1 MSSNIC
7 QELLTAMIEQPVFSI
22 AAQSSRVSDGPLPTQ
37 KTVLVALGG
46 MFILSCKFSLQASIH
61 FSDYSKDNYIVRAK
75 TPRFGSGEAKGVI
88 EESVRGY
95 DLAR

>member
-46 MFILSCKFSLQASIH
+46 NVHSQLQIQPPGEHSFQRLQVHYSICFLFITRHDRCQRLIINL
-61 FSDYSKDNYIVRAK
+61 
-75 TPRFGSGEAKGVI
+75 G
-88 EESVRGY
+88 
-95 DLAR
+95 

>member
-1 MSSNIC
+1 MSSNIS

-61 FSDYSKDNYIVRAK
+61 FSDYRVHYSICFLFITRHDRCQ
-75 TPRFGSGEAKGVI
+75 RFIINLE
-88 EESVRGY
+88 
-95 DLAR
+95 

>member
-46 MFILSCKFSLQASIH
+46 MFILSWVLLNK
-61 FSDYSKDNYIVRAK
+61 
-75 TPRFGSGEAKGVI
+75 
-88 EESVRGY
+88 
-95 DLAR
+95 

>member
-61 FSDYSKDNYIVRAK
+61 FSDYRVTTA
-75 TPRFGSGEAKGVI
+75 
-88 EESVRGY
+88 SVSCSLRGMT
-95 DLAR
+95 DASDS

>member
-1 MSSNIC
+1 MSSNIS

-61 FSDYSKDNYIVRAK
+61 FSDY
-75 TPRFGSGEAKGVI
+75 GSTTA
-88 EESVRGY
+88 SASCSLRGMI
-95 DLAR
+95 DASDS

>member
-46 MFILSCKFSLQASIH
+46 MFILSCKFGDAANLLI
-61 FSDYSKDNYIVRAK
+61 
-75 TPRFGSGEAKGVI
+75 
-88 EESVRGY
+88 
-95 DLAR
+95 